1 MTTPEQTAEAGLL
14 DINTASATEL
24 ESLPGIGP
32 VLAGRIVAHREANGP
47 FARTDGLLAVDGI
60 GPALL
65 SAVRPSVAVLSVGE
79 GNPYGHPTAAAL
91 DASAHGSL
99 RSTFT
104 APTAMAAWNWPP
116 TGRVG
121 GPGPS
126 IDKPRGPS

>member
-1 MTTPEQTAEAGLL
+1 VTTPEQTAEAGLL

-32 VLAGRIVAHREANGP
+32 VLAGRI
-47 FARTDGLLAVDGI
+47 ARTDGLLAVDGI

-91 DASAHGSL
+91 GRLGAWVAPEHLYRTDRDGSVEL
-99 RSTFT
+99 ATDGTRWWARPF
-104 APTAMAAWNWPP
+104 
-116 TGRVG
+116 
-121 GPGPS
+121 
-126 IDKPRGPS
+126 D

>member
-1 MTTPEQTAEAGLL
+1 VTTPEQTAEAGLL

-91 DASAHGSL
+91 GRLGAWVAPEHLYRTDRDGSVEL
-99 RSTFT
+99 ATDGTRWWARPF
-104 APTAMAAWNWPP
+104 
-116 TGRVG
+116 
-121 GPGPS
+121 
-126 IDKPRGPS
+126 D